1 MTILK
6 LKQSEGLPPRYFK
19 RIEINKKK
27 ETKVIVTGRLEE
39 AKAFESFQESSL
51 TAQKPELNYS
61 YEQVPFYQEACDVL
75 KGL

>member
-6 LKQSEGLPPRYFK
+6 LKQSEGKSPRYFK
-19 RIEINKKK
+19 CIEKIKDGSKVVL
-27 ETKVIVTGRLEE
+27 TKRLEE
-39 AKAFESFQESSL
+39 AKAFDSFQDASL

-61 YEQVPFYQEACDVL
+61 YEQVPFYEEACDVL